1 MPKDHPFNLAYD
13 NFVNVFGEE
22 GNLLIIAVKDSSLFK
37 KNNFNSWIELSQS
50 FKNKKEVNNVIH
62 VGNIPIISKDK
73 IKKEFT
79 VDSILNNSFKSDYKV
94 EEFKNFDVTYQ
105 DLYIRR
111 WCQMAGYW
119 FQVLGF
125 KLLCW
130 SPMFHNPSLGTHA
143 SIVWFQR

>member
-62 VGNIPIISKDK
+62 VGNIPVISKDK

-94 EEFKNFDVTYQ
+94 EEFKNILFLDF
-105 DLYIRR
+105 L
-111 WCQMAGYW
+111 
-119 FQVLGF
+119 
-125 KLLCW
+125 
-130 SPMFHNPSLGTHA
+130 S
-143 SIVWFQR
+143 